1 MAAAITL
8 ATLANEMLPD
18 LPGCEQP
25 VALFYLRRA
34 ARRFAIDSE
43 ALISAPYATLV
54 DATAGYV
61 LTPPTSSLCE
71 ILRVHKAL
79 IAFEDTTDTY
89 ESSRGTEV
97 DPEHY
102 WISHTETSAG
112 APPVTTYNVVFN
124 FKQDYVP
131 DAAVAGRR
139 LIVWLAMAPVIG
151 LAFPASTL
159 EQRFLSK
166 WCEGIRFGATA
177 ALSNLAGRPWANPD
191 AAQQYE
197 DNYLREVARARF
209 EVSLQENG
217 EYKKVNRRMQFP
229 SFL

>member
-1 MAAAITL
+1 MPAAIAL

-25 VALFYLRRA
+25 VALFYLRRDA
-34 ARRFAIDSE
+34 LRFALDSE
-43 ALISAPYATLV
+43 AVINASSAVLV
-54 DATAGYV
+54 SGTASYV
-61 LTPPTSSLCE
+61 LTPPTSSLSE

-79 IAFEDTTDTY
+79 IAFDDTTDTY
-89 ESSRGTEV
+89 ESTRGSEV
-97 DPEHY
+97 DHEHY
-102 WISHTETSAG
+102 WMSHTETSAG
-112 APPVTTYNVVFN
+112 SPAVTTYNVVFN

-131 DAAVAGRR
+131 DAAGAGRR
-139 LIVWLAMAPVIG
+139 LIVWLAMAPVVG
-151 LAFPASTL
+151 VAFPVSTL

-166 WCEGIRFGATA
+166 WCEGIRFGAAA
-177 ALSNLAGRPWANPD
+177 ALSGLAGRPWSNPD
-191 AAQQYE
+191 AAREYE
-197 DNYLREVARARF
+197 DSYLREVARARF